1 MKLYRFMSQ
10 QEYKALAMGK
20 TIISDVDY
28 KKLGRKSTAKG
39 VCFGIGDYEQAKKDF
54 RHLNGIVVPH
64 YLVVFDKPD
73 TLTFTKCQGRYTD
86 WEKFDRLY
94 SPKKRYSMAY
104 ILGAVPMKMCDEYCT
119 PYYSLNDI
127 VETYEVYQVTNSLGN
142 LETVRRI

>member
-1 MKLYRFMSQ
+1 MKLYRFMSR

-20 TIISDVDY
+20 TIISSVDHA
-28 KKLGRKSTAKG
+28 KRGFKSTAKG
-39 VCFGIGDYEQAKKDF
+39 ICFGIGDYEQAKKDF

-94 SPKKRYSMAY
+94 SKNPWACP
-104 ILGAVPMKMCDEYCT
+104 LGAEPMKMYDEYCT

-142 LETVRRI
+142 LKTVRRI